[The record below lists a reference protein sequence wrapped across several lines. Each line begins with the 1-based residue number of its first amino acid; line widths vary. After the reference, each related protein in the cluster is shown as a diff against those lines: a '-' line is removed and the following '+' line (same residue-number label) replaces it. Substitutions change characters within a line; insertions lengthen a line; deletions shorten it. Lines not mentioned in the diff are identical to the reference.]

1 MVRHICATPGV
12 FLHRAAS
19 EVTGRKV
26 PRASIARALEG
37 CPVAFSVL
45 APLVDV
51 AVEVRA
57 PEQPG
62 SGFAVLRT

>member
-1 MVRHICATPGV
+1 MQ
-12 FLHRAAS
+12 RAVS

-51 AVEVRA
+51 AVEVRT
-57 PEQPG
+57 PEQRG
-62 SGFAVLRT
+62 NGLAVLRT